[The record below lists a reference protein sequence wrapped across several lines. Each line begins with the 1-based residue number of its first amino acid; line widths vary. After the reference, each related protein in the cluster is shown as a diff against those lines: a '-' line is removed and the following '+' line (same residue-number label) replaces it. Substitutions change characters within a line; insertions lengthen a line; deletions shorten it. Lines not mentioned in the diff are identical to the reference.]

1 MAFQPPWKLV
11 AVHDEDVGTVCLS
24 QLCGIIGV
32 AQEPVIVLQQKGGDN
47 IQKLFQLQIV
57 VTPYTPFRQILA
69 VYMGKAYDAVAESGQ
84 SILTGISLQRGVE
97 WVNQK
102 LCALTLL
109 PLGKQTGKCDFQN
122 ALILPNPDPLH
133 S

>member
-1 MAFQPPWKLV
+1 MLPL
-11 AVHDEDVGTVCLS
+11 
-24 QLCGIIGV
+24 IIGDN
-32 AQEPVIVLQQKGGDN
+32 PFIDDFNDLLQMIPALKDRGDN

-57 VTPYTPFRQILA
+57 VIPYTPFRQILA